1 MPVTLVKERF
11 PSKVGEVILGA
22 TSEQG
27 GTRTSTVVVGGDNLL
42 PFLHFEG
49 KVVNRPVIAME
60 VTDIVPPWNEAIK
73 AQFGDVLDNPAAWAQ
88 KCVNE
93 FGADLIYL
101 KLIGADPEGF
111 NRSPEDCAR
120 VVKEVLAAVG
130 VPLVVVGCENAE
142 KDNEVLA
149 AVAEAGAGENL
160 LLGLAEQDNYK
171 SITAAAMVHKHN
183 VIARSPLDINI
194 CKQLNILI
202 NEMGLPL
209 NRIVIDPM
217 IGGLGFGIEYAY
229 SIMERARLG
238 ALANDK
244 MLSMPMICTVGYEAN
259 RSKEANASAEE
270 FPGWGDLAQRGVLWE
285 TLTAT
290 ALLQAGASILLMRN
304 PEAVKLVQRNIADL
318 VDAEV
323 GA

>member
-1 MPVTLVKERF
+1 MPVTLVKERYT
-11 PSKVGEVILGA
+11 SKVGEVVLGA

-27 GTRTSTVVVGGDNLL
+27 GTRTSTVTVGGDSAL

-49 KVVNRPVIAME
+49 EMQNRPVIAME
-60 VTDIVPPWNEAIK
+60 VNDIVPSWNENIIS
-73 AQFGDVLDNPAAWAQ
+73 QFGDVLSDPAAWAK
-88 KCVNE
+88 KCVDD
-93 FGADLIYL
+93 FKADLIYL
-101 KLIGADPEGF
+101 KFIGADPDGE

-120 VVKEVLAAVG
+120 IVKEVLAAVG
-130 VPLVVVGCENAE
+130 VPLIVAGC
-142 KDNEVLA
+142 DNDQKNNEIIA
-149 AVAEAGAGENL
+149 AIAEATAGENL

-171 SITAAAMVHKHN
+171 SIAAAAMVHKHT

-209 NRIVIDPM
+209 NKIVIDPM

-259 RSKEANASAEE
+259 RCKEANASADE
-270 FPGWGDLAQRGVLWE
+270 FPGWGDLQDRGVLWE
-285 TLTAT
+285 AITAS
-290 ALLQAGASILLMRN
+290 AMLEVGASILVMRN
-304 PEAVKLVQRNIADL
+304 PSAVSLVQKNIADL
-318 VDAEV
+318 MNK
-323 GA
+323 

>member
-11 PSKVGEVILGA
+11 PSKVGEVVLGA
-22 TSEQG
+22 TAEQG
-27 GTRTSTVVVGGDNLL
+27 GTRTSILTVGGDAVL

-49 KVVNRPVIAME
+49 KVTNRPIIGME
-60 VTDIVPPWNEAIK
+60 VTDIVPPWNESIK
-73 AQFGDVLDNPAAWAQ
+73 EQFGDILDKPALWAK
-88 KCVNE
+88 KCVEE
-93 FGADLIYL
+93 FGADVIYL
-101 KLIGADPEGF
+101 KLIGADPEGV

-120 VVKEVLAAVG
+120 VVKDVLAAVG
-130 VPLVVVGCENAE
+130 VPLIVVGCETPE

-149 AVAEAGAGENL
+149 AVAEAAAGENL
-160 LLGLAEQDNYK
+160 LIGLAEQDNYK
-171 SITAAAMVHKHN
+171 SIAAAAMVHKHN

-209 NRIVIDPM
+209 NKIVIDPM

-238 ALANDK
+238 SLANDK

-259 RSKEANASAEE
+259 RSKEANASIEE
-270 FPGWGDLAQRGVLWE
+270 FPDWGDLEDRGVLWE

-290 ALLQAGASILLMRN
+290 ALLQVGASILLMRN
-304 PEAVKLVQRNIADL
+304 PAAVKLVQRNISDL
-318 VDAEV
+318 LEV
-323 GA
+323 TEA

>member
-1 MPVTLVKERF
+1 MPVTIVKERYT
-11 PSKVGEVILGA
+11 SKVGEVVLGA
-22 TSEQG
+22 TPEQG
-27 GTRTSTVVVGGDNLL
+27 GTRSSVIVVGSDSAL

-49 KVVNRPVIAME
+49 KIENRPVIAME
-60 VTDIVPPWNEAIK
+60 VSDVAPPWNDVVRKHFE
-73 AQFGDVLDNPAAWAQ
+73 GVLDNPAAWAK
-88 KCVNE
+88 KCVE
-93 FGADLIYL
+93 EYGADMIYL
-101 KLIGADPEGF
+101 KLLGADPEGQ

-120 VVKEVLAAVG
+120 IVKEVLGAVG
-130 VPLVVVGCENAE
+130 VPLIVAGCEDPA
-142 KDNEVLA
+142 KDNEVMA
-149 AVAEAGAGENL
+149 AVAEAAAGENL
-160 LLGLAEQDNYK
+160 LIGLAEQDNYK

-183 VIARSPLDINI
+183 LIARSPLDINI

-217 IGGLGFGIEYAY
+217 IGGLGYGIEYAY

-259 RSKEANASAEE
+259 RTKEANVSIEE
-270 FPGWGDLAQRGVLWE
+270 FPGWGELEDRAILWE

-290 ALLQAGASILLMRN
+290 SLLQAGASILLMRN
-304 PEAVKLVQRNIADL
+304 PDAVRLVRENIDDL
-318 VDAEV
+318 MVAN
-323 GA
+323 

>member
-1 MPVTLVKERF
+1 MPVTLVKERY
-11 PSKVGEVILGA
+11 PSKVGEVVLGA
-22 TSEQG
+22 TPEQG
-27 GTRTSTVVVGGDNLL
+27 GTRTSMITVGGDSTL

-49 KVVNRPVIAME
+49 KVENRAVIALE
-60 VTDIVPPWNEAIK
+60 ITDIVPNWSDALK
-73 AQFGDVLDNPAAWAQ
+73 ANYSDVLDNPAAWAK

-93 FGADLIYL
+93 YGADLIYL
-101 KLIGADPEGF
+101 KFIGADPDGT
-111 NRSPEDCAR
+111 NRSPEDCVR
-120 VVKEVLAAVG
+120 IVKEVLAAVG
-130 VPLVVVGCENAE
+130 VPLIISGCDDAE

-149 AVAEAGAGENL
+149 AIAEACAGENL

-171 SITAAAMVHKHN
+171 SIAAAAMVHKHN

-238 ALANDK
+238 SLGNDK

-259 RSKEANASAEE
+259 RCKEANASVAE
-270 FPGWGDLAQRGVLWE
+270 FPGWGELEDRAILWE
-285 TLTAT
+285 ALTAS
-290 ALLQAGASILLMRN
+290 ALLQVGASILLMRN
-304 PEAVKLVQRNIADL
+304 PAAVKLVQSNIADL
-318 VDAEV
+318 MEAN
-323 GA
+323 

>member
-1 MPVTLVKERF
+1 MPVSLVKEKY
-11 PSKVGEVILGA
+11 PSKVGQVVLGA
-22 TSEQG
+22 TPEQG
-27 GTRTSTVVVGGDNLL
+27 GTRTKVVTVGGDKTL

-49 KVVNRPVIAME
+49 KVENRPLIAME
-60 VTDIVPPWNEAIK
+60 VTDIIPPWNESIK
-73 AQFGDVLDNPAAWAQ
+73 EQLGDVLNNPAAWAQ
-88 KCVNE
+88 KCVEEYN
-93 FGADLIYL
+93 ADLIYI
-101 KLIGADPEGF
+101 KLIGANPEGE

-120 VVKEVLAAVG
+120 IVKDVLSAVG
-130 VPLVVVGCENAE
+130 VPLIVVGCEDPD
-142 KDNEVLA
+142 KDNEVMA
-149 AVAEAGAGENL
+149 AVAEAAAGENL

-183 VIARSPLDINI
+183 LIARSPLDINI

-202 NEMGLPL
+202 SEMGLPL

-217 IGGLGFGIEYAY
+217 IGGLGYGIEYAY

-259 RSKEANASAEE
+259 RAKEANASTEE
-270 FPGWGDLAQRGVLWE
+270 FPGWGELSDRSVLWE

-290 ALLQAGASILLMRN
+290 ALLQAGAGILLMRN
-304 PEAVKLVQRNIADL
+304 PAAVRLVQQNIADL
-318 VDAEV
+318 MEAN
-323 GA
+323 A

>member
-1 MPVTLVKERF
+1 MPVSLVKEKY
-11 PSKVGEVILGA
+11 PSRVGQVVLGA
-22 TSEQG
+22 TPEQG
-27 GTRTSTVVVGGDNLL
+27 GTRTKVVTVGGDNTL

-49 KVVNRPVIAME
+49 KVENRPLIAME
-60 VTDIVPPWNEAIK
+60 VTDIIPPWNESIK
-73 AQFGDVLDNPAAWAQ
+73 EQFGDVLTNPAAWAQ
-88 KCVNE
+88 KCVEEYN
-93 FGADLIYL
+93 ADLIYV
-101 KLIGADPEGF
+101 KLIGANPEGE

-120 VVKEVLAAVG
+120 IVKDVLSAVG
-130 VPLVVVGCENAE
+130 VPLIVVGCEDPE
-142 KDNEVLA
+142 KDNEVMA
-149 AVAEAGAGENL
+149 AVAEAAAGENL
-160 LLGLAEQDNYK
+160 LIGLAEQDNYK

-202 NEMGLPL
+202 SEMGLPL

-217 IGGLGFGIEYAY
+217 IGGLGYGIEYAY

-259 RSKEANASAEE
+259 RAKEANVSTEE
-270 FPGWGDLAQRGVLWE
+270 FPGWGDLSDRSILWE

-290 ALLQAGASILLMRN
+290 ALLQTGASILLMRN
-304 PEAVKLVQRNIADL
+304 PAAVRLVQQNIADL
-318 VDAEV
+318 MEAN
-323 GA
+323 A

>member
-11 PSKVGEVILGA
+11 PSKVGEVVLGA
-22 TSEQG
+22 TAEQG
-27 GTRTSTVVVGGDNLL
+27 GTRTSTIVVGGDNLL

-49 KVVNRPVIAME
+49 KVTNRPVIAME
-60 VTDIVPPWNEAIK
+60 VTDIVPPWNDAIK

-160 LLGLAEQDNYK
+160 LVGLAEQDNYK

-259 RSKEANASAEE
+259 RSKEANASVEE
-270 FPGWGDLAQRGVLWE
+270 FPGWGDLAERGVLWE

-290 ALLQAGASILLMRN
+290 ALLQVGASILLMRN

-318 VDAEV
+318 VDAAV

>member
-1 MPVTLVKERF
+1 MSVVLVKERF
-11 PSKVGEVILGA
+11 PSRVGEVVLGA
-22 TSEQG
+22 TPEQG
-27 GTRTSTVVVGGDNLL
+27 GTRTTTLTVGGDNVL

-49 KVVNRPVIAME
+49 QVQNRPVIGME
-60 VTDIVPPWNEAIK
+60 VTDVVPPWNEMIK
-73 AQFGDVLDNPAAWAQ
+73 SQIGDVINDPAAWAK
-88 KCVNE
+88 KCVDE
-93 FGADLIYL
+93 YGADLIYL
-101 KLIGADPEGF
+101 KLIGADPEGA

-120 VVKEVLAAVG
+120 VVKDVLAAVG
-130 VPLVVVGCENAE
+130 VPLIVVGCEDPE
-142 KDNEVLA
+142 KDNEVMA
-149 AVAEAGAGENL
+149 AVAEAAAGENL

-209 NRIVIDPM
+209 NRIIIDPM
-217 IGGLGFGIEYAY
+217 IGGLGYGIEYAY

-259 RSKEANASAEE
+259 RAKEANASADE
-270 FPGWGDLAQRGVLWE
+270 FPGWGELQDRGILWE
-285 TLTAT
+285 ALTASS
-290 ALLQAGASILLMRN
+290 LLQVGASILLMRN
-304 PEAVKLVQRNIADL
+304 PAAVRLVQKNIADML
-318 VDAEV
+318 NQ
-323 GA
+323 